1 VARGFFANWKFSVHR
16 GFVLLAAIA
25 GGIGALSDVQSQGLT
40 MTTSDTLG
48 ANARR
53 AMIDIFRKKDPTAV
67 DRYFGDPFK
76 QHDPDLA
83 DGLAGMKSFAAEIAS
98 SPAADITIYRTLVDG
113 DFVLLH
119 SRYQGVGRHASAIA
133 FDLFRFEKGK
143 IVEHWGGQEAEAPP
157 NRSGRT
163 QVDGPTEVLDREKT
177 EENRT
182 LVRTY
187 RETVM
192 VSLRFDRIEQFIE
205 DAHYAQHSSQIGDG
219 IARLRD
225 RIASVAKEGGQLYL
239 TPRRFVA
246 EGNFVLV
253 LSEGDIPSGPTALY
267 DLFRVENGKIVEHW
281 DVLTPIPPRD
291 QWRNSNG
298 PF

>member
-1 VARGFFANWKFSVHR
+1 VARSFFANWKFSAHR

-25 GGIGALSDVQSQGLT
+25 GCIGALSDVQSQGLT

-98 SPAADITIYRTLVDG
+98 SPSADITIYRTLVDG

-133 FDLFRFEKGK
+133 FDLFRFDSGK

-163 QVDGPTEVLDREKT
+163 QVDGSTEVLDREMT

-182 LVRTY
+182 LVRRY

-192 VSLRFDRIEQFIE
+192 VSLRFDRIEEFIE
-205 DAHYAQHSSQIGDG
+205 GAHYAQHSSQIGDG

-253 LSEGDIPSGPTALY
+253 LSEGDLPSGPTALY

-281 DVLTPIPPRD
+281 DVLAPIPPRD